1 MHFGGEP
8 ARTPPQ
14 ASCCG
19 TGQVPIVPLEDWFDR
34 MGGLTPIHTNLFR
47 SPLPY
52 TRDHFQRLLE
62 GGIDVIYSMEHA
74 IPWKLA
80 RDMGFDWRPHFWT
93 DDAPPTPEQM
103 GTFLDD
109 LRSIGE
115 RRALVHCKAG
125 WGRTG
130 SAITCALIE
139 REGWSADQALR
150 YYWTRV
156 PAAEAIMTCN
166 GQADF
171 VRGWAAARKGRGL
184 Y

>member
-1 MHFGGEP
+1 M
-8 ARTPPQ
+8 
-14 ASCCG
+14 
-19 TGQVPIVPLEDWFDR
+19 PLEDWFDR
-34 MGGLTPIHTNLFR
+34 MGGLTPIRGNLYR

-52 TRDHFQRLLE
+52 TRAHFEALRK
-62 GGIDVIYSMEHA
+62 GGIEVIYSMEHA
-74 IPWKLA
+74 VPAKLA
-80 RDMGFDWRPHFWT
+80 RELGFDHRPHFWT
-93 DDAPPTPEQM
+93 DDMPPSPAEM
-103 GTFLDD
+103 AAFLDD

-130 SAITCALIE
+130 SAIACALIE
-139 REGWSADQALR
+139 REEWTAEQALR

-156 PAAEAIMTCN
+156 PAAELIMTSN

-171 VRGWAAARKGRGL
+171 VRGWAASRAGRGL